1 MKRTIFN
8 ELLSYV
14 DISQSSMLLAS
25 GINTIGLRERSFK
38 HLPKSFGEDHR
49 GCILCGEDEDI

>member
-8 ELLSYV
+8 ELLSFV
-14 DISQSSMLLAS
+14 DISQSSMLFAS

-38 HLPKSFGEDHR
+38 HLPKSFGED
-49 GCILCGEDEDI
+49 EDIEETTFIGFC